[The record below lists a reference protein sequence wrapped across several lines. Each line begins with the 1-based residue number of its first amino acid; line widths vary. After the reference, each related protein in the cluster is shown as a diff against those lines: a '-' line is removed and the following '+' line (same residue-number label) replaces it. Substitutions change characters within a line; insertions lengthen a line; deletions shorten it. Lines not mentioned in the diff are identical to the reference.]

1 MSPLFQYRRWVY
13 LALLIILALDAAV
26 IFGWIRN
33 PDLVAD
39 ADPALVENL
48 EQETALLRDEAARLE
63 RIRDSV
69 PLMGTNAETF
79 KGQWF
84 LRDTD
89 GYRRV
94 AEDLNGAARDARV
107 TLTRLTGEEHPEPD
121 QPGLKRVEVKSSVE
135 GDYSGLLRFM
145 DVLERLPR
153 LYLLTELKL
162 VESDAGEI
170 RVQVFLI
177 TYFRNSQS

>member
-13 LALLIILALDAAV
+13 LALLITLALDAAV

-69 PLMGTNAETF
+69 PLMGANAETF

-107 TLTRLTGEEHPEPD
+107 ALTRLTGEEHPEPD
-121 QPGLKRVEVKSSVE
+121 QPGPREADQSLIFRVLREELVGKV
-135 GDYSGLLRFM
+135 GANLAQLFVNAGVHLMQGGALL
-145 DVLERLPR
+145 VLPDPSPLAMFTP
-153 LYLLTELKL
+153 
-162 VESDAGEI
+162 D
-170 RVQVFLI
+170 QV
-177 TYFRNSQS
+177 